1 VDLVQ
6 TVMTR
11 TGVTEAQARQGL
23 GTIFIALRMAADMVT
38 FTKIASAF
46 SDSGEWMLV
55 APFQSGGTG
64 EMLALATPAA
74 VRRLLAIA
82 GFDEARSAAL
92 CAAVGEALQAA
103 APEAFAVVRKKLP
116 LF

>member
-1 VDLVQ
+1 MDLVQ

-11 TGVTEAQARQGL
+11 TGVTEEQARQGL
-23 GTIFIALRMAADMVT
+23 GTIFIAMRMAADMVT
-38 FTKIASAF
+38 FAKVTSAYP
-46 SDSGEWMLV
+46 DSGEWMLV

-82 GFDEARSAAL
+82 GFDDARSRTL
-92 CAAVGEALQAA
+92 CSAVAEALQQS
-103 APEAFAVVRKKLP
+103 APDAFEVVRKKLP

>member
-1 VDLVQ
+1 MDLVQ

-11 TGVTEAQARQGL
+11 SGVAEEQARQGL

-46 SDSGEWMLV
+46 PDSSEWMLV

-82 GFDEARSAAL
+82 GFDESQGKTL
-92 CAAVGEALQAA
+92 CATVAEALEAA
-103 APEAFAVVRKKLP
+103 APEAFAVVRTKLP